1 MPCLLSEPGETNPY
15 NFQHFSRGQ
24 PSITHPNMGS
34 DCVGHDKE
42 HKRSCAGTR
51 NQDLSPQTEL
61 QRIRLSNRGL
71 GDISEGLILRARA
84 QGGGLLP
91 AGRPRLC
98 QHPIMG
104 RAKMGLLQDPVVSSW
119 GGVGEGWGVRD
130 LRGNRSD
137 GQIRGPVQCDPAG
150 PGRPD
155 KCTPCP
161 CCPSTKSKRG
171 ESLFPWLLWYRD
183 PVHQNKLTQG
193 PRTCMGR

>member
-1 MPCLLSEPGETNPY
+1 MIKST
-15 NFQHFSRGQ
+15 RG
-24 PSITHPNMGS
+24 
-34 DCVGHDKE
+34 
-42 HKRSCAGTR
+42 A
-51 NQDLSPQTEL
+51 
-61 QRIRLSNRGL
+61 
-71 GDISEGLILRARA
+71 A
-84 QGGGLLP
+84 QGPETRTSPHRLNCRESGCRTGASGTYLRVLSSEQGP
-91 AGRPRLC
+91 KEVDCYLQAGPGSVSTPLWAEQKWASCR
-98 QHPIMG
+98 
-104 RAKMGLLQDPVVSSW
+104 KDPVVSSW
-119 GGVGEGWGVRD
+119 GGVGGGWGVRD